1 MADAIGDKADLQS
14 IRRRAGLTSLLLFA
28 VIALLGVAMIAVL
41 PPWEGFDETAHWS
54 SIQQMA
60 DTGHVPVY
68 GVDRLSAD
76 RLSWFGPEPRGID
89 QRGRLYTDL
98 HQAPP
103 RDTRAGP
110 TRYSPDGPLNWQSQ
124 HPPLFYALMV
134 PVYSAAHGL
143 NWVGHLMVL
152 RLACWAMACG
162 GLGLG
167 ALATW
172 RISGRESEG
181 LLASPWLT
189 PLSLM
194 WPLLFAGYFADL
206 ARLGNDSLCL
216 LIFGGV
222 WLVLLPMLEA
232 GEGRGQPIRAV
243 ALGLLLGAGL
253 WTKAFFG
260 PVSLGVGA
268 LLLARVIQSRRP
280 LQGLDLALAVGIGWA
295 IGAGWYLMKWRT
307 TGALTGS
314 DESVQLLR
322 AGGMMHGL
330 VQHFDAV
337 GFARG
342 VGVMLETVGWT
353 FTWSLARLSEI
364 AMVGVVALLVG
375 VGIGYGARLRESRS
389 LIVWAPLAMIALL
402 LAGLL
407 YHQLTR
413 AAIDG
418 TGSTPAWYLH
428 VVAPALG
435 LAMAIGWVRPRLF
448 SALALFSLLYTAAS
462 WVAELSMVSGC
473 TPVDDSKHYAFAR
486 AACLV
491 DGRVLG
497 LVGHP
502 LIGLLALVG
511 ALAAAVWAAMASRA
525 AWPVRSDPSAS
536 TLTELQPL

>member
-1 MADAIGDKADLQS
+1 MAEVIAEGSILQD
-14 IRRRAGLTSLLLFA
+14 RRQAGLTSLLLFA

-60 DTGHVPVY
+60 DTGRTPVY
-68 GVDRLSAD
+68 GVDTLSAD

-98 HQAPP
+98 RQAPP
-103 RDTRAGP
+103 KDTSGGP
-110 TRYSPDGPLNWQSQ
+110 ARYSKDGPLNWQSQ

-134 PVYSAAHGL
+134 PVYRAAHGL
-143 NWVGHLMVL
+143 GWVDHLLVL
-152 RLACWAMACG
+152 RLACWTMACA

-172 RISGRESEG
+172 KMSARATDG
-181 LLASPWLT
+181 LLSSPWLT

-216 LIFGGV
+216 LIFGAI
-222 WLVLLPMLEA
+222 WSVLLPLLDDVQA
-232 GEGRGQPIRAV
+232 KGRPLQAV

-260 PVSLGVGA
+260 PVSFGVGA
-268 LLLARVIQSRRP
+268 LLLARTVRTRKVVYA
-280 LQGLDLALAVGIGWA
+280 LDLGLAVGLGWV

-314 DESVQLLR
+314 DESIQLIR

-330 VQHFDAV
+330 AEHFSPA

-342 VGVMLETVGWT
+342 IGVMLETVGWA
-353 FTWSLARLSEI
+353 FTWSLARLSEV
-364 AMVGVVALLVG
+364 AMLGVVALLVG
-375 VGIGYGARLRESRS
+375 VGIGYGAAVRASRS
-389 LIVWAPLAMIALL
+389 LIAWAPVALIAPL

-428 VVAPALG
+428 VIAPALG
-435 LAMAIGWVRPRLF
+435 FAMALGWVRPRLF
-448 SALALFSLLYTAAS
+448 TALGLFSLLYTAAS
-462 WVAELSMVSGC
+462 WASELSMFSGC
-473 TPVDDSKHYAFAR
+473 TPVNEAKHYAFGR
-486 AACLV
+486 AACVV
-491 DGRVLG
+491 DGHVLAM
-497 LVGHP
+497 LGHP
-502 LIGLLALVG
+502 LFAGVTLVVAVGLAI
-511 ALAAAVWAAMASRA
+511 WAAIASGP
-525 AWPVRSDPSAS
+525 AWPKWTRPSADP
-536 TLTELQPL
+536 LTELQPL

>member
-1 MADAIGDKADLQS
+1 LADVIGDAADLSDQG
-14 IRRRAGLTSLLLFA
+14 RRAGLTSFLLFA
-28 VIALLGVAMIAVL
+28 VIAVLGMAMIAVL

-60 DTGHVPVY
+60 DTAHVPVY

-98 HQAPP
+98 HQTLPK
-103 RDTRAGP
+103 DTRVGP

-134 PVYSAAHGL
+134 PVYRAAHGL
-143 NWVGHLMVL
+143 SWVDHLMAL
-152 RLACWAMACG
+152 RLACWAMACV

-172 RISGRESEG
+172 RMSGRASEG

-216 LIFGGV
+216 LIFGAL
-222 WLVLLPMLEA
+222 WWVLLPMLA
-232 GEGRGQPIRAV
+232 DGEGRGQPIRAV
-243 ALGLLLGAGL
+243 ALGLLIGAGL

-268 LLLARVIQSRRP
+268 LLLARSIRSRRT
-280 LQGLDLALAVGIGWA
+280 LQGLDLTLAVGIGWA

-330 VQHFDAV
+330 AEHFSALGV
-337 GFARG
+337 ARG
-342 VGVMLETVGWT
+342 VGVMLETVGWA

-364 AMVGVVALLVG
+364 AMAGVVALLVG
-375 VGIGYGARLRESRS
+375 VGIGYGAKLRQTRS
-389 LIVWAPLAMIALL
+389 LVAWAPLAIMAPLI
-402 LAGLL
+402 AGLL

-418 TGSTPAWYLH
+418 LGSTPAWYLH

-435 LAMAIGWVRPRLF
+435 LAMAIGWVRARLF
-448 SALALFSLLYTAAS
+448 AALGLFSLLYTAVS
-462 WVAELSMVSGC
+462 WAAELSMFSGC
-473 TPVDDSKHYAFAR
+473 TPIDESKHYAFAR

-491 DGRVLG
+491 DGRALG

-502 LIGLLALVG
+502 V
-511 ALAAAVWAAMASRA
+511 LAATTLIAATALAVWAAMAARP
-525 AWPVRSDPSAS
+525 AWPLRSDPSAS
-536 TLTELQPL
+536 TLIELQPL